1 MRGRV
6 YRRVIKTKIYD
17 DPDSPVFATE
27 KGGGLRTDPRV
38 VQASFK
44 SYESVLKPIMRAFF
58 YLQLG
63 GLPPNSTAF
72 LSRASLHCFKASE
85 CFQSYHLSIL
95 FATPEGGGAAPLQAL
110 AVLSSAS
117 LLQFI
122 WVFETI
128 MRSSCFAAL
137 AKPRR

>member
-1 MRGRV
+1 M
-6 YRRVIKTKIYD
+6 
-17 DPDSPVFATE
+17 FATG
-27 KGGGLRTDPRV
+27 GGGLRTDPRV

-63 GLPPNSTAF
+63 GLPTNSTVF

-85 CFQSYHLSIL
+85 CFSSLSCEYPVCN
-95 FATPEGGGAAPLQAL
+95 AGGGAAPLQPP

-117 LLQFI
+117 LLQSI
-122 WVFETI
+122 WVFLKP
-128 MRSSCFAAL
+128 SCDHRVLLRRQSPGDEHIGKSRISFA
-137 AKPRR
+137 KI